1 MVARISVAALSL
13 TCAVGCFSPPEEA
26 LQRLAEVQQENAEL
40 DAKLESLEERFL
52 GNQYMVQMWQEMGRR
67 HKSVSEVACK
77 VHSSH
82 FAAMSEHIEKQ
93 TAKARALKRQ
103 KSVANAT
110 LSRGGMGGPR

>member
-1 MVARISVAALSL
+1 MVARAGLFALAL
-13 TCAVGCFSPPEEA
+13 TSGVGCFSPSDEA
-26 LQRLAEVQQENAEL
+26 LARLAAVEEENAEL
-40 DAKLESLEERFL
+40 DSKLAALEERFL
-52 GNQYMVQMWQEMGRR
+52 GNQYTVQIWQELARR

-110 LSRGGMGGPR
+110 LSRGIGGPR